1 MSHFPSEAHHDSR
14 RDFLK
19 KGAAATT
26 WAVLAG
32 GIPAVHAAGSDVI
45 KIALSGCGGRGTGA
59 AADALSNKAGAKVRL
74 IALHDA
80 FPERVEGCFQ
90 ALKARFPEQ
99 VDVPPERRF
108 TDLDGYLRLMETEA
122 DIVLLCSPPGFR
134 PIHYE
139 AAVKAGKHVFM
150 EKPLAVDAPG
160 VRRVMAVNQEAKKKG
175 LRVAVG
181 HHLRHEIKHK
191 EMIRRIWD
199 GEIGKI
205 MYLRAYFN
213 SSGVWVRPRKPGQTE
228 MQYQVNNWY
237 YFTWLSGDHIVEQ
250 HVHDLDVLNWMMGN
264 KHPIS
269 AQGMGG
275 RQFRIGKDYGE
286 IFDHHAVE
294 FTYEDGTRAYSYCR
308 HIPGCWDSFS
318 EHAHG
323 TKGYVSIEGHGH
335 AIIHVEGKEPVRI
348 ERGPDGHQLEWDD
361 YLAAFLAGQPYNEV
375 DHTILGT
382 MTAILGRMA
391 TYSGQIVTWDEA
403 IKSQVDLSPSGYTWD
418 SVPQPKPG
426 PDGIYPCAI
435 PGQTKA
441 Y

>member
-1 MSHFPSEAHHDSR
+1 MQNRDRGLVQDSR

-19 KGAAATT
+19 KGAAVAGWTM
-26 WAVLAG
+26 LAG
-32 GIPAVHAAGSDVI
+32 AVPAVHAAGSDVI
-45 KIALSGCGGRGTGA
+45 KVALSGCGGRGTGA
-59 AADALSNKAGAKVRL
+59 AADALSNNAGVPVKLV
-74 IALHDA
+74 ALHDA
-80 FPERVEGCFQ
+80 FAERVEMCYKALQSRFQ
-90 ALKARFPEQ
+90 DK

-108 TDLDGYLRLMETEA
+108 TDLDGYLKLMETDA
-122 DIVLLCSPPGFR
+122 DIVILCSPPGFR
-134 PIHYE
+134 PMHYE

-160 VRRVMAVNQEAKKKG
+160 VRRMQAINEEAKKKG

-191 EMIRRIWD
+191 DMIRRIWD
-199 GEIGKI
+199 GEIGRI
-205 MYLRAYFN
+205 MYMRVYFN
-213 SSGVWVRPRKPGQTE
+213 SSGVWVRPRKPEQTE

-250 HVHDLDVLNWMMGN
+250 HVHDLDVMNWMMGN
-264 KHPIS
+264 KHPVM
-269 AQGMGG
+269 AQGTGG

-294 FTYEDGTRAYSYCR
+294 FTYEDGTRGFSYCR

-335 AIIHVEGKEPVRI
+335 AIIHVEGKQPERV

-361 YLAAFLAGQPYNEV
+361 FLAAFKAGQEYNEV
-375 DHTILGT
+375 DVTLLGT

-391 TYSGQIVTWDEA
+391 TYSGQVVTWDEA
-403 IKSQVDLSPSGYTWD
+403 INSQLDLSPSGYTWD
-418 SVPQPKPG
+418 SEPQPKPG
-426 PDGIYPCAI
+426 PDGIYPCAM

>member
-1 MSHFPSEAHHDSR
+1 MNEFPTQRTRDTR
-14 RDFLK
+14 RNFLK
-19 KGAAATT
+19 NGSLATGL
-26 WAVLAG
+26 VLLSQN
-32 GIPAVHAAGSDVI
+32 IPAVHAAGSDVI

-59 AADALSNKAGAKVRL
+59 AADALSNKAGVQVRL

-80 FPERVEGCFQ
+80 FPERVEACFQ
-90 ALKARFPEQ
+90 ALKGRFGDQ

-108 TDLDGYLRLMETEA
+108 TDLDGYQKLMETDA

-160 VRRVMAVNQEAKKKG
+160 VRRIMATNEEAKKKG

-199 GEIGKI
+199 GEIGRIKY
-205 MYLRAYFN
+205 MRAYFN

-264 KHPIS
+264 KHPVS

-286 IFDHHAVE
+286 IYDHHAVE

-335 AIIHVEGKEPVRI
+335 AIIHVEGKEPLRI
-348 ERGPDGHQLEWDD
+348 ERGPDGHQLEWNDF
-361 YLAAFLAGQPYNEV
+361 LAAFQAGQPYNEV
-375 DHTILGT
+375 DHTVLGT

-403 IKSQVDLSPSGYTWD
+403 INSKVDLSPSGYTWD
-418 SVPQPKPG
+418 SIPQPKPG
-426 PDGIYPCAI
+426 PDGIYPCAM

>member
-1 MSHFPSEAHHDSR
+1 MNQTANVRDTTR
-14 RDFLK
+14 RDFLQT
-19 KGAAATT
+19 AAA
-26 WAVLAG
+26 G
-32 GIPAVHAAGSDVI
+32 GALLSWPWTRFVHAAGSDVI

-59 AADALSNKAGAKVRL
+59 VSDAMVNKVGARVKLVA
-74 IALHDA
+74 IHDA
-80 FPERVEGCFQ
+80 FKERVDASLH
-90 ALKARFPEQ
+90 ALKGRFGEMA
-99 VDVPPERRF
+99 DVPPERQF
-108 TDLDGYLRLMETEA
+108 TDLDGYLKLMETDA

-134 PIHYE
+134 PMHYE

-160 VRRVMAVNQEAKKKG
+160 VRRIMATNEEAKKKG

-181 HHLRHEIKHK
+181 HHLRHEVKHK
-191 EMIRRIWD
+191 EMIKRIWD
-199 GEIGKI
+199 GEIGEL

-213 SSGVWVRPRKPGQTE
+213 SSGVWVRPRKPEQTE

-269 AQGMGG
+269 AQGTGG

-286 IFDHHAVE
+286 IYDHHAVE
-294 FTYEDGTRAYSYCR
+294 FVYENGVRAYSYCR

-335 AIIHVEGKEPVRI
+335 AVIHVQGKDPVRV
-348 ERGPDGHQLEWDD
+348 ERGPDGHQLEWND
-361 YLAAFLAGQPYNEV
+361 FLQAYMAGEPYNEV
-375 DHTILGT
+375 DATILGT

-403 IKSQVDLSPSGYTWD
+403 IKSELDLSPSGYTWD
-418 SVPQPKPG
+418 SIPQPKPG